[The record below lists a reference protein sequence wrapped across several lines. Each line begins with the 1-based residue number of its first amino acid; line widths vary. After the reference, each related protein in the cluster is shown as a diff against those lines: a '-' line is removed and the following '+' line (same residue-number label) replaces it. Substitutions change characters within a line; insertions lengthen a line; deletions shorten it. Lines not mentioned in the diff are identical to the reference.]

1 MKSAGGGLARL
12 DAVAQLKALETRRL
26 SAAELLE
33 ASVATADAAK
43 GLNAVVRRDLEAAR
57 NKARS
62 IDERRQAGETAE
74 ALGLLAGL
82 PMTVK
87 DTLDVDGM
95 AATSGTQALRGRA
108 AGDAAPVG
116 RARTE
121 GAVIW
126 GKTNTPPLAGDF
138 QTFNALYGTTRN
150 PWDPDLTPGGSS
162 GGAAAAVAAGITPLE
177 MGSDLSGSLRIP
189 ASFCGVYAHKPTYG
203 LVSQRGHIPPAP
215 GTAAEPDLNV
225 IGPMA
230 RSARDLRLLLSI
242 MAQAPMPAKAAPI
255 ALPDLKVGL
264 WLNEP
269 AFTLDD
275 EVGEVV
281 ERFAAALS
289 GAATTV
295 LRIDSPVDAESLL
308 DTFTVLMF
316 AASGEGREPLW
327 LRPPAKLARL
337 LGASR
342 TSWAGTLLARTTR
355 HRDWIRANEAR
366 ARMELALRQGFSRY
380 DVIIAPAAP
389 CTAFPHDPKSRKR
402 RKVRRADGRS
412 FPYGALMDWSALASA
427 CGLPATVVPAGLS
440 AGGLPVGV
448 QIIGPRGAD
457 SKTLAVAQAIEENVI
472 GFTPPPG

>member
-1 MKSAGGGLARL
+1 MNRSGGLARL
-12 DAVAQLKALETRRL
+12 DATAQLKALETRRL

-43 GLNAVVRRDLEAAR
+43 SLNAVVRRDLDRAR
-57 NKARS
+57 QKARS
-62 IDERRQAGETAE
+62 IDERRHAGETAE

-95 AATSGTQALRGRA
+95 AATAGTKALQGRA
-108 AGDAAPVG
+108 AGDAAAVG
-116 RARTE
+116 RVRTE

-126 GKTNTPPLAGDF
+126 GKTNTPALADDF
-138 QTFNALYGTTRN
+138 QTSNALYGTTRN
-150 PWDPDLTPGGSS
+150 PWDEALTPGGSS
-162 GGAAAAVAAGITPLE
+162 GGAAAALAAGVTPLE
-177 MGSDLSGSLRIP
+177 IGSDLAGSLRIP
-189 ASFCGVYAHKPTYG
+189 ASFCGVFAHKPTYG
-203 LVSQRGHIPPAP
+203 LVSQRGHTPPAP

-242 MAQAPMPAKAAPI
+242 MAQAPMPAKAAPV

-264 WLNEP
+264 WLEEP
-269 AFTLDD
+269 AFALDA
-275 EVGEVV
+275 EVGAVV
-281 ERFAAALS
+281 EAFAGAL
-289 GAATTV
+289 GAAGTSV
-295 LRIDSPVDAESLL
+295 LRIESPVDPERLL
-308 DTFTVLMF
+308 DTFAVLMY
-316 AASGEGREPLW
+316 AASDEGREALW
-327 LRPPAKLARL
+327 LRPAAKLARG
-337 LGASR
+337 LGATR
-342 TSWAGTLLARTTR
+342 TSWAGTLLARTVR
-355 HRDWIRANEAR
+355 HREWMRSNEAR
-366 ARMELALRQGFSRY
+366 ARMGLAMAAAFSRY
-380 DVIIAPAAP
+380 DVIVAPAAP
-389 CTAFPHDPKSRKR
+389 CTAFPHDPKSRRR

-457 SKTLAVAQAIEENVI
+457 SKTLAVAQAIEENLG
-472 GFTPPPG
+472 GFTSPPG